1 MFSVTCQASSGT
13 EDIFDLS
20 FEQLLDVNIDL
31 ASKTNETLQSVPSSI
46 TVFSKQQIENLAVN
60 NAYDLIN
67 FIPGFQSTRGDWV
80 AQCPKI
86 MQEVFI

>member
-1 MFSVTCQASSGT
+1 MFPTIGLASSGT

-46 TVFSKQQIENLAVN
+46 TIFSKQQMENLAVN

-67 FIPGFQSTRGDWV
+67 FIPGFQ
-80 AQCPKI
+80 
-86 MQEVFI
+86 